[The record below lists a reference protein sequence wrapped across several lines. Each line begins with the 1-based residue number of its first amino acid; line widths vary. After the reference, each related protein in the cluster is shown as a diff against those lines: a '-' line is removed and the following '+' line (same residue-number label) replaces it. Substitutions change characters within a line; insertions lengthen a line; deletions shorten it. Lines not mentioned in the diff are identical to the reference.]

1 MVGPLRFTP
10 ILEPRRR
17 AYAFEG
23 WIALDR
29 LVQGVIELPL
39 AMNAEGLDANTYWDG
54 VPGGIRTRVTGVK
67 GRRPR
72 PLDDGDPELIDERSG
87 RYWNM

>member
-1 MVGPLRFTP
+1 L
-10 ILEPRRR
+10 
-17 AYAFEG
+17 
-23 WIALDR
+23 
-29 LVQGVIELPL
+29 
-39 AMNAEGLDANTYWDG
+39 DG

-72 PLDDGDPELIDERSG
+72 PLDDGDPEVSDERSG